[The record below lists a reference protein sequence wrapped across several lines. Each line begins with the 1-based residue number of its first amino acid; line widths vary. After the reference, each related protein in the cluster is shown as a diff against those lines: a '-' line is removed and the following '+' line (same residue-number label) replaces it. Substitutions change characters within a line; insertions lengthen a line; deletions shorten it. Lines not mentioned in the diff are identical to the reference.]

1 MLPRVTSSKNERTKS
16 WFPSCLEI
24 SLLKWHI
31 TQFKIIWENVGM
43 LNFII
48 LNIDF
53 ALNSYCLWSWDYS
66 AHALRYAIVFF
77 EKSFC
82 Y

>member
-1 MLPRVTSSKNERTKS
+1 MLPRVTSSKNERIKFL
-16 WFPSCLEI
+16 FPSCLEI

-43 LNFII
+43 LNFMI

-53 ALNSYCLWSWDYS
+53 AVNSYCLWSWDYS